1 MSRIVQSRE
10 MVRKV
15 GFEEGQLGSSAEESR
30 HSEEVRSRCQ
40 VTENGADA
48 GGVSED
54 LCPREEGVS
63 LKDVAMSLK
72 HSQVTA
78 KEPAVPGEPGAPP
91 EALPRP
97 ACDGR
102 EG

>member
-78 KEPAVPGEPGAPP
+78 KEPAVPGEPGAPL

>member
-10 MVRKV
+10 MVREA
-15 GFEEGQLGSSAEESR
+15 GSEEGQPGSSAEESR

-40 VTENGADA
+40 VTEYGADA

-54 LCPREEGVS
+54 LRPREEGVS
-63 LKDVAMSLK
+63 SKDVAMILK
-72 HSQVTA
+72 HSQATA
-78 KEPAVPGEPGAPP
+78 KEPAAPGERGAPP